1 MVRKS
6 LIVSYILLLLA
17 FTAPLAYRLI
27 SRPLPEKTEE
37 DPGPIALSAEAAE
50 LVTVLH
56 EGEIVQMDKL
66 CAYLALGLVGYH
78 IVGEEVGAFH
88 GVLVHL

>member
-27 SRPLPEKTEE
+27 SRPLPEKT
-37 DPGPIALSAEAAE
+37 
-50 LVTVLH
+50 
-56 EGEIVQMDKL
+56 
-66 CAYLALGLVGYH
+66 
-78 IVGEEVGAFH
+78 
-88 GVLVHL
+88 